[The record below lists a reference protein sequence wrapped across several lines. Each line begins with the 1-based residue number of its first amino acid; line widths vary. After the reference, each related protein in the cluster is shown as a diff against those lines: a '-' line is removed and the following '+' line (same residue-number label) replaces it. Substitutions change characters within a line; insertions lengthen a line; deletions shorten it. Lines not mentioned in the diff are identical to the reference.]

1 MIPIKIQCGCGQ
13 RYAFEVEPV
22 GDRLP
27 SPVACPVCG
36 ADGTAAANEAI
47 AQSVAARPITI
58 PAANMPL
65 PVAPA
70 SSPESQASPATPAR
84 PFVPPRVTR
93 LPGQIDRP
101 QAVYE
106 ARAKISWGDPPQEV
120 LKFLMIQGFTYEE
133 ASELVQGMFRERAAT
148 IRGNGILKI
157 VLGAVLM
164 CVPIAAWLTFLSIG
178 FIFMKLFAVA
188 IMVGLYGAYNVLR
201 GIFMVLAPKSE
212 AGDVAEQ

>member
-1 MIPIKIQCGCGQ
+1 
-13 RYAFEVEPV
+13 
-22 GDRLP
+22 
-27 SPVACPVCG
+27 
-36 ADGTAAANEAI
+36 
-47 AQSVAARPITI
+47 
-58 PAANMPL
+58 
-65 PVAPA
+65 
-70 SSPESQASPATPAR
+70 
-84 PFVPPRVTR
+84 
-93 LPGQIDRP
+93 
-101 QAVYE
+101 
-106 ARAKISWGDPPQEV
+106 
-120 LKFLMIQGFTYEE
+120 MIQGFTYEE